1 MKDGAMFS
9 FFTDPKYK
17 QIKFWTDDEK
27 VFNDVA
33 DYIARYIDAERWR
46 KQPKEVDHEWTD
58 R

>member
-1 MKDGAMFS
+1 MNDGAMFS
-9 FFTDPKYK
+9 FVTDSKYK
-17 QIKFWTDDEK
+17 QIKFWTDDAK

-46 KQPKEVDHEWTD
+46 KQPKEVSREWKD